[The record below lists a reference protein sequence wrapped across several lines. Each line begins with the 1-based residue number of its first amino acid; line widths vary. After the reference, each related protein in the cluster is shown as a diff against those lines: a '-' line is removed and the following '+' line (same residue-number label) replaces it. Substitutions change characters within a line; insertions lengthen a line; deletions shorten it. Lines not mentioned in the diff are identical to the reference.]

1 MCAVTSGAV
10 DIVELL
16 LRRGANPFLDRVS
29 LLFYQEFH
37 FQTICYLYAYHF
49 IGIE

>member
-29 LLFYQEFH
+29 LLFYQNFTFKLFVIYMH
-37 FQTICYLYAYHF
+37 ITS
-49 IGIE
+49 